1 MIAQIRGV
9 LTVFYDNYL
18 RLCNSVGKTPS
29 AVALEIGLTK
39 PSVSRWKSGS
49 TPTDATLKRIAD
61 YFGITV
67 DELLGK
73 EKQPTKNGELS
84 GVRKDLMDFADTL
97 TDEKIEKYLRLMK
110 TLESEDI

>member
-1 MIAQIRGV
+1 MYM
-9 LTVFYDNYL
+9 FYD
-18 RLCNSVGKTPS
+18 RFKALCENKKTSPTRAAIDMGFSNSITTKWKKTG
-29 AVALEIGLTK
+29 A
-39 PSVSRWKSGS
+39 
-49 TPTDATLKRIAD
+49 TPDGVTLAKIAE

-73 EKQPTKNGELS
+73 EKQPTEGELS
-84 GVRKDLMDFADTL
+84 GIRKDLMDFADTL

>member
-1 MIAQIRGV
+1 MNIADK
-9 LTVFYDNYL
+9 LKEL
-18 RLCNSVGKTPS
+18 LEEKSVTPYR
-29 AVALEIGLTK
+29 VAKEIG
-39 PSVSRWKSGS
+39 VSQTTIKNWVTGYTAPKERHIK
-49 TPTDATLKRIAD
+49 ALAD
-61 YFGITV
+61 YFGITT

-73 EKQPTKNGELS
+73 EKQPTDGELS